1 MSRQRKAPVELPRL
15 SYSLDEVAQMHG
27 LAPNTIR
34 AAIIAQQV
42 PARRVGTRI
51 LIDRDTALHLGNP
64 VAPGDL

>member
-1 MSRQRKAPVELPRL
+1 MSRHAKRDVELPRL

-27 LAPNTIR
+27 VAPNTIR
-34 AAIIAQQV
+34 AAIIAQQI